1 VDIKSAP
8 VVLHGKNYL
17 VGIFRD
23 TSTHREL
30 EALRRTSELK
40 HRLLFEASHD
50 ALMTLTPPSWKFS
63 GANQAAMKLF
73 GAGSSAQLLDYE
85 PWGMSPEFQSDGAL
99 SVDKALMMI
108 EIAMSTGSNFFE
120 WLHQRIDGTPFFAE
134 VLLTRIDLGTEV
146 FIQATVRDITNRR
159 QADHALRESQQL
171 LRELAAQ
178 SAASREAE
186 LKNVAREV
194 HDELGQILTAVR
206 MDVSLL
212 RMQFGEQNPE
222 LLKKIQDMKA
232 LVDKAIQ
239 GVRDV
244 TVNLRPPALDMG
256 LVSALSW
263 LCNDFNSR
271 SRIDCS
277 LRVIDHPRELTET
290 QTVVIFRIVQESL
303 TNVARHAAA
312 TRVEIILKQSCTG
325 IDIAVQDDGEG
336 FDAELQPAKKSFG
349 LLGMKE
355 RALAVNGRVNVV
367 SSLGN
372 GTVISVYIPFDCV
385 RPMRRRS
392 DDTPANS

>member
-1 VDIKSAP
+1 
-8 VVLHGKNYL
+8 
-17 VGIFRD
+17 
-23 TSTHREL
+23 
-30 EALRRTSELK
+30 
-40 HRLLFEASHD
+40 
-50 ALMTLTPPSWKFS
+50 MTLTPPSYQFS
-63 GANQAAMKLF
+63 GANAATLKLF
-73 GAGSSAQLLDYE
+73 AANSLAEFLNQE
-85 PWGMSPEFQSDGAL
+85 PWGVSPLFQPDGENSAE
-99 SVDKALMMI
+99 KAHKMI
-108 EIAMSTGSNFFE
+108 EIALNEGSNSFE
-120 WLHQRIDGTPFFAE
+120 WLHQRMDGTPFFAE
-134 VLLTRIDLGTEV
+134 VLLNRIDLGAEV

-159 QADHALRESQQL
+159 QADKALRESQQL

-212 RMQFGEQNPE
+212 RMQFGEHNPE
-222 LLKKIQDMKA
+222 LNQKIQDMMV

-256 LVSALSW
+256 LVPALTW
-263 LCNDFNSR
+263 LTNDFNSR
-271 SRIDCS
+271 NNSVCS
-277 LRVIDHPRELTET
+277 LRLVNNPRELTEA

-312 TRVEIILKQSCTG
+312 SRVDITLGQVDSGVEIT
-325 IDIAVQDDGEG
+325 VQDDGHG
-336 FDAELQPAKKSFG
+336 FDDTQKAGKKSFG

-355 RALAVNGRVNVV
+355 RALAVCGRVNVV
-367 SSLGN
+367 STLGK
-372 GTVISVYIPFDCV
+372 GTVVSVYIPFNSV
-385 RPMRRRS
+385 RPMRRRN